1 MTRIPTPYAARM
13 SDDWRIYLV
22 AVLFG
27 LWIGWLGGTRR
38 DDDRRDAVMSLA
50 VAFVVGIGFV
60 LFGSGD
66 EGAVLAATSLL
77 VGPAVAIAGILT
89 WARVRA

>member
-1 MTRIPTPYAARM
+1 M

-27 LWIGWLGGTRR
+27 IYLGWLGGTRR
-38 DDDRRDAVMSLA
+38 DDDRRDAIASL
-50 VAFVVGIGFV
+50 VIAFLTGIGFV

-66 EGAVLAATSLL
+66 SMATLAATSLL
-77 VGPAVAIAGILT
+77 VGPVVAIAGIIAF
-89 WARVRA
+89 ARARA